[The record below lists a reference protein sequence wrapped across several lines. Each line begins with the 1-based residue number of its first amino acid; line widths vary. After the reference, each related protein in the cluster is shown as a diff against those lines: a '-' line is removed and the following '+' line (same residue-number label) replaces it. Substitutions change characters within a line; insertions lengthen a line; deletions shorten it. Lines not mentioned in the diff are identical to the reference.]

1 MAKSSLSTA
10 LIVGGVLGGAYLL
23 LKKGGIADKIGEGI
37 QSVTDSAGQIA
48 QTVTD
53 TAGSVAQTV
62 GDLGGGI
69 AQQFTDYSK
78 KKVES
83 GGQIGMTIG
92 TIAEKTGLGS
102 LITGDKTYKWTGF
115 KWPF

>member
-1 MAKSSLSTA
+1 MGKSNLSTVI
-10 LIVGGVLGGAYLL
+10 IVGGVLGGAYLL
-23 LKKGGIADKIGEGI
+23 WKKGGVADKIGEGI
-37 QSVTDSAGQIA
+37 QSVTDSAGQVVQSITDTGGTIA
-48 QTVTD
+48 QTVT
-53 TAGSVAQTV
+53 GI
-62 GDLGGGI
+62 GGGI
-69 AQQFTDYSK
+69 AQQFTDYNK

-115 KWPF
+115 KWPW